1 MAVTYDQL
9 RAAGLSTELAAM
21 VIELARLAHKEPR
34 AGKDGKG
41 IAASAFDETTGLLTL
56 TLTDGTVVVTADL
69 RGRDLSS
76 EVAALMA
83 EIAAARG
90 SHATLAARHQTIEA
104 MASPNVGG
112 VIPGRYYDNAFTA
125 TASSNAVGGNNRVEM
140 APFMTAR
147 PLSVDRIGVS
157 VATGVAGALGRCFIY
172 DTGADGWPDQLLWE
186 AADDLDQ
193 SAAAFVE
200 HVLTA
205 PITLMPGMIY
215 WLGHRHSVGASTLR
229 GVPIGSAMSLGPVS
243 AASNQYAS
251 MLRRTITFATPLPA
265 QWAFTEADLVG
276 NSAPPSIRMRA
287 V

>member
-1 MAVTYDQL
+1 MAVTVTYDQL
-9 RAAGLSTELAAM
+9 LAAGLSTEIAAM
-21 VIELARLAHKEPR
+21 VIELARLARKEPR
-34 AGKDGKG
+34 AGRG
-41 IAASAFDETTGLLTL
+41 IASSAFDETTGQLTL

-69 RGRDLSS
+69 RGRDLSP
-76 EVAALMA
+76 EMAALRTDMVAAQAGLV
-83 EIAAARG
+83 ARLRV
-90 SHATLAARHQTIEA
+90 SEA

-112 VIPGRYYDNAFTA
+112 VISGRYYDNAFTA
-125 TASSNAVGGNNRVEM
+125 SPSSNAAGGNNRVEM
-140 APFMTAR
+140 APFLTAR

-205 PITLMPGMIY
+205 PIALVPGMIY

-265 QWAFTEADLVG
+265 RWGFVEADLAG
-276 NSAPPSIRMRA
+276 NAPPPSIRMRA